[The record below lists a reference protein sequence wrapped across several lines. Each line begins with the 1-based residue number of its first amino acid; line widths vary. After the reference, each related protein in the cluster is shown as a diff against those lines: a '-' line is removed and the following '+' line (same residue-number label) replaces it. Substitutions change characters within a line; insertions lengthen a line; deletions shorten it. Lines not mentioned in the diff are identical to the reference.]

1 MRAQTRRS
9 LLIRRLEVWQHYSSA
24 DHTWRIFCYAGDE
37 LAVFYNDL
45 ALPID
50 RLDLFEDSV
59 ELLRIET
66 DST

>member
-1 MRAQTRRS
+1 MRAQARW
-9 LLIRRLEVWQHYSSA
+9 LLLVRRLDVWQHYSSA
-24 DHTWRIFCYAGDE
+24 NHSRRIFSYLSDE

-50 RLDLFEDSV
+50 RLDLFEDSI